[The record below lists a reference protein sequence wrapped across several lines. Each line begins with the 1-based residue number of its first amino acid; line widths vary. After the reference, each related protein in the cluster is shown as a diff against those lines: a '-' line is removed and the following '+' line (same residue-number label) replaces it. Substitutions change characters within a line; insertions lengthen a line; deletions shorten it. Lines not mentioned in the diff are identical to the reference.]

1 MGSAYESVNWET
13 DQRPDWWISHTLI
26 WEFRLPTETTFATS
40 SLEDAAYRL
49 ANRLRRPLEEARR
62 AVFTGIPLEPGQQ
75 ATLTL
80 DGTAVACHWRRPYLR
95 TQVARLAQ
103 LQAFL
108 DAFRE
113 GVISDVLVDFTNAS
127 ERGEADALMDESD
140 RTHYLGVNARTLK
153 QWALEYQAYEVTDF
167 LKHYRKP
174 EAASQAVEAVVAD
187 PDDGHLALV
196 KKHSFDITRF
206 GNYFDAADFT
216 PLNDHEATA
225 LAIHKQMRGA
235 PSAAE
240 EQRLLR
246 ERDTYLIKHVF

>member
-1 MGSAYESVNWET
+1 MGTAYESVNWET

-62 AVFTGIPLEPGQQ
+62 AVFTGIPLNQ
-75 ATLTL
+75 ASRQRSLWMAPPLPAIGAAPTS
-80 DGTAVACHWRRPYLR
+80 

-187 PDDGHLALV
+187 PRRAPGPCQEAQLRHHAL
-196 KKHSFDITRF
+196 R
-206 GNYFDAADFT
+206 
-216 PLNDHEATA
+216 
-225 LAIHKQMRGA
+225 Q
-235 PSAAE
+235 
-240 EQRLLR
+240 LLR
-246 ERDTYLIKHVF
+246 RRGLHAPQRPRGNCARHPQADARRTVRR